1 MKNQTLNACIR
12 IAYGLKADQVTGGP
26 KWLDSDRFNI
36 EARAT
41 TPARDPE
48 LLTMLQTLLAERFQL
63 KIHLDSKLVSGYD
76 LAVAKKGL
84 KIHPVEA
91 NGPQR
96 MNWGK
101 GQVLAERVSMARFAD
116 ALARMLGSPVQDKT
130 GLSGEF
136 SFKFDWSPE
145 SQHSHA
151 DGGPAELPSGRSLF
165 TAVQEE
171 LGLALNPTKAPIEII
186 VVDKAEKPSEN

>member
-1 MKNQTLNACIR
+1 
-12 IAYGLKADQVTGGP
+12 
-26 KWLDSDRFNI
+26 
-36 EARAT
+36 
-41 TPARDPE
+41 
-48 LLTMLQTLLAERFQL
+48 MLQTLLAERFQL

-116 ALARMLGSPVQDKT
+116 ALARMLGAPVQDKT
-130 GLSGEF
+130 G
-136 SFKFDWSPE
+136 SFWRIQF
-145 SQHSHA
+145 Q
-151 DGGPAELPSGRSLF
+151 
-165 TAVQEE
+165 V
-171 LGLALNPTKAPIEII
+171 
-186 VVDKAEKPSEN
+186 